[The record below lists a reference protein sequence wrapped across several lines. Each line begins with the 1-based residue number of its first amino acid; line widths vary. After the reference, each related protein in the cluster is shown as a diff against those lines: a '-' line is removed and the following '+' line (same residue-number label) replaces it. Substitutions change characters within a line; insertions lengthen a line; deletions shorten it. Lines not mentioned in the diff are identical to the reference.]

1 MTDKQIKLA
10 HQLGFAGLLP
20 FLFCLPANY
29 FLDDPFRGF
38 ALDGFIAYSVVILAF
53 TGAVHWGV
61 ALKAEENRDLGKVL
75 AVSVLP
81 SLLGWISLLLPQL
94 FALIILNFAFPSVFI
109 HERFSELSALLP
121 DWFMRLRIQLTLIV
135 TLLHFLMLGVAFR

>member
-20 FLFCLPANY
+20 FFFCLPANY
-29 FLDDPFRGF
+29 FLNDPFRSF
-38 ALDGFIAYSVVILAF
+38 ALDCFIAYSVVILTF

-61 ALKAEENRDLGKVL
+61 ALKAEENHNLGKVL

-94 FALIILNFAFPSVFI
+94 FALIILTFAFPSVFI
-109 HERFSELSALLP
+109 HERFSELSKLFP
-121 DWFMRLRIQLTLIV
+121 NWFMRLRIQLTMIV
-135 TLLHFLMLGVAFR
+135 TLPHFLMLGVAFR